1 MMTFEPHLTGNILFI
16 VLAGLVLLWIFQ
28 LIFIWRNTFKRKA
41 LKSIL
46 QTLLFAAISF
56 FLLQPTWEKKES
68 ETSYLLYPDGFT
80 QMEIKEIQDSL
91 NIPLSG
97 STSNLKKHN
106 PNKIYLLGQTYSLT
120 ELLNLPDTE
129 LHWVPHYRQNQ
140 ITTISWDGVIG
151 YGQIQKIKGS
161 IHDTTASIV
170 QLLESGEVKQ
180 EVVVSEEDGNF
191 EFLFPALV
199 LGQNELE
206 LRINGDLVV
215 NVRFFVNPAPPLSY
229 QLLFGFPNP
238 EGRVLTEYLVKRG
251 DKAGISSQ
259 VSKGGRITLG
269 GLATEQ
275 APEVY
280 ILDPSQIR
288 NKSLSDA
295 LGKGNASLL
304 MLNLNDV
311 EKDVLA
317 INQQFKTNF
326 KLRKVG
332 DEPRETESGV
342 MAAPYIF
349 ESGSNLAI
357 SNDGAIAMA
366 FAQGNKIAVSLLES
380 TYQLAFSGDSLQYSA
395 IWEETLSAINPPLK
409 EKIEVQMPVFSQL
422 FSEIKLL
429 TSEIDLNYIQMDADS
444 LGLQKNPVDGFKY
457 KTNWAPQSDGWQTLA
472 DTVGIYVYGAAELN
486 DLRKIEQMKAFLKDR
501 RGDKLSA
508 QSTEMNKLSGIFWLL
523 ILLTSF
529 TLVWIEPRFP

>member
-1 MMTFEPHLTGNILFI
+1 MMTFEPYLSGNTLFI
-16 VLAGLVLLWIFQ
+16 VLAGFVLLWIIQ
-28 LIFIWRNTFKRKA
+28 LVFIWQNTHKRKA

-46 QTLLFAAISF
+46 HTILFTTLTF

-80 QMEIKEIQDSL
+80 QLEIKDIQDSL

-97 STSNLKKHN
+97 SISNLQKHN

-129 LHWVPHYRQNQ
+129 LHWIPDYKQNQ

-151 YGQIQKIKGS
+151 YGQMQKIKGS
-161 IHDTTASIV
+161 IHDATGSIV
-170 QLLESGEVKQ
+170 KLLESGNIKQ
-180 EVVVSEEDGNF
+180 EVEVPGDEANF
-191 EFLFPALV
+191 EFKFPALIM
-199 LGQNELE
+199 GQNELE
-206 LRINGDLVV
+206 LRINGEVKAL
-215 NVRFFVNPAPPLSY
+215 VRFFVNPATPVSY

-251 DKAGISSQ
+251 DKARISTQ
-259 VSKGGRITLG
+259 VSKAGRITAG
-269 GLATEQ
+269 GQNAEQ
-275 APEVY
+275 SPDVF
-280 ILDPSQIR
+280 ILDPSQIS

-295 LGKGNASLL
+295 FGSGNTSLL
-304 MLNLNDV
+304 ILNLNDV

-342 MAAPYIF
+342 MAAPYSF
-349 ESGSNLAI
+349 DSSSNLGLLH
-357 SNDGAIAMA
+357 DGAVAIG
-366 FAQGNKIAVSLLES
+366 FVQGNKIAVSLLES
-380 TYQLAFSGDSLQYSA
+380 TYQFALAGDSLQYAS
-395 IWEETLSAINPPLK
+395 IWEETLSAINPPQN

-422 FSEIKLL
+422 FSEINLL
-429 TSEIDLNYIQMDADS
+429 SPINHLTYIKVDGDS
-444 LGLQKNPVDGFKY
+444 LGLQKNPVNELKS
-457 KTNWAPQSDGWQTLA
+457 KTNWAPQSEGWQTLA
-472 DTVGIYVYGAAELN
+472 DTVGIYIYGAAELN
-486 DLRKIEQMKAFLKDR
+486 DFRKIEQMKAFLKDR

-508 QSTEMNKLSGIFWLL
+508 EFTEMNKLSSIFWLL